1 MVLVHCTFAHCKK
14 HAHQILCYLKLYV
27 TFSIDTKGWFHSY
40 LCIAFAFRFITDQNS
55 LKEFD
60 RGPPMKY
67 YCEIRFKIQ
76 QKDFLNFLYM
86 YIKETAL
93 PPGSTDFQSIKIV
106 WINLVQSHLRS
117 ISAESDLKSSMHFF
131 TRFSKFPLHTYL
143 YKGTSTQT
151 AMFFLNSLKEFGRE
165 LPKKHFYNVKFKI
178 L

>member
-27 TFSIDTKGWFHSY
+27 TFSGDTKGWFQSY

-117 ISAESDLKSSMHFF
+117 ISAESDLKSSMQFFHKIFKISFIYIPVYGNAYSNSHFF
-131 TRFSKFPLHTYL
+131 L
-143 YKGTSTQT
+143 Q
-151 AMFFLNSLKEFGRE
+151 NSL
-165 LPKKHFYNVKFKI
+165 N
-178 L
+178 